1 MNHNNITKLLS
12 QWIVGFPTLFF
23 AMILQDQHKAYV
35 QEVIFTM
42 TSFHFSQSSHPHG
55 SWGSFMQ
62 YLVKVNSTHSNRPNL
77 AVTTVM
83 ATLQL
88 QSSALP
94 HAISLVPYSG
104 KFSRGPNFRD
114 FHDPRPKRENKNRE
128 IDLNTRTF
136 A

>member
-83 ATLQL
+83 ATKDFYQPWKPHPFQKALVKLQ
-88 QSSALP
+88 A
-94 HAISLVPYSG
+94 
-104 KFSRGPNFRD
+104 
-114 FHDPRPKRENKNRE
+114 KRNAGMTHHICTLCR
-128 IDLNTRTF
+128 LHLLL
-136 A
+136 